1 MYGIRLRDTGEF
13 TFIGKTKKHVEE
25 ALVREIGGT
34 GTRESL
40 VLKLWKFAGDI
51 VPVIVVEAPSEKP
64 MESSS

>member
-1 MYGIRLRDTGEF
+1 MYGFRLRETGEF
-13 TFIGKTKKHVEE
+13 TIVAQTKQHVKA